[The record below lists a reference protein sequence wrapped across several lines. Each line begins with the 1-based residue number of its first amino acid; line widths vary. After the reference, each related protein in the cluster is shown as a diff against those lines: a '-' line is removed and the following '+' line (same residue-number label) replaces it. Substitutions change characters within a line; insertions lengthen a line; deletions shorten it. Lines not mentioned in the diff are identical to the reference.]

1 VTGRRT
7 VIAVAALAV
16 AVLLGADLVASGPAR
31 PLLVATAVLGFLAGA
46 VVAPW
51 VRARRPGAASA
62 RRRHRT
68 RRSRAEARRDCE
80 RSLVSV
86 RSMGRVAEQ
95 VAGGDSASF
104 VVLDVAR
111 TLVELLD
118 LDDCRYESGTRP
130 TGRPVLRHGGE
141 MELWGVRWSPVMIGL
156 PEKGFDIEMV
166 ALGLAVGR
174 FVCLPRRR
182 SPVPEDRVLAA
193 LALVDQAASAQ
204 LIERVP

>member
-1 VTGRRT
+1 MRG
-7 VIAVAALAV
+7 AVVALVGVALAAALV
-16 AVLLGADLVASGPAR
+16 ADAVASGPAR
-31 PLLVATAVLGFLAGA
+31 PLLVAVAVAAFAAGA
-46 VVAPW
+46 TVTPW
-51 VRARRPGAASA
+51 LRSRRPGVASA
-62 RRRHRT
+62 RRHHPT

-80 RSLVSV
+80 RSLMSV

-118 LDDCRYESGTRP
+118 LEDCRYEPGGVP

-156 PEKGFDIEMV
+156 PEKGFEIEMV

-182 SPVPEDRVLAA
+182 GRVQEDRVLAA